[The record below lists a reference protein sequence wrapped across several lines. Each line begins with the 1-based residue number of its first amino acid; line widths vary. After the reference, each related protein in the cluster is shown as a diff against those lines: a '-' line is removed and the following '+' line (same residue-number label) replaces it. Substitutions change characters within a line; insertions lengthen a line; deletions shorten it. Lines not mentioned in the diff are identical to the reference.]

1 MATLENAQYEKD
13 LVGVGVQLG
22 VAAVIIVACVHLF
35 EVLRKRPRFQ
45 HLFTPR
51 CRLVKNPTPPI
62 PPGLYAWLPHVWR
75 LDEGFYYT
83 HVGLDA
89 VMHLRFLRMTAQ
101 LFGVVGLV
109 IFAVLMPINYL
120 THSSE
125 NAREVS
131 QFSVSNIP
139 SQSHYFWAHLV
150 FLYVLCFALM
160 YLLLRNSLDYAKM
173 LSDSMLLK
181 VSSGSIVP
189 RSVLVSHVPR
199 NLRNDAALK
208 RFFESLGLGPV
219 DSATMIRNYS
229 KLNRR
234 INQRKAVLQSLE
246 QSHLDLAR
254 AFVALARKNQS
265 FLMEVPVHDDPK
277 AMLHNQACEDML
289 HYLQLIRKGR
299 KGRKDLTTLFEK
311 DPMFFWRALSNL
323 HRPLLDSS
331 QPKIHVKH
339 ISESDWDPTID
350 TLLYKLAKVERRV
363 RQLRQPTKVAENFK
377 PTRYG
382 VVTFRHYNAAQ
393 ACIRLTVSGQL
404 HHLSTS
410 MCPEPRDLM
419 WSHFLFD
426 ERQKLIRFLVINGCV
441 WTLIIVWLIPMVPF
455 VGLASLD
462 NLIKLFPFL
471 EPLSVNSP
479 WLKNFIERNVPSMLT
494 SLLMVILPFIVF
506 AISRLQFFPS
516 HSALE
521 ETVIQRNFYFA
532 IFNVLIFFC
541 AGPPLIKS
549 IEAWWKNPISL
560 LDTLATSLTGQGE
573 AFFINYV
580 IFTSCSHALE
590 LSQIGIPLI
599 STIFADNRWLLSTP
613 RKAQRYRSP
622 WSFPYFY
629 YLPTHML
636 IFVISLTF
644 AVTTPLMIPFSLYY
658 FFSAY
663 IVYKHQF
670 AYAYVKQ
677 YEANGRYWIHMLNF
691 SMFGMCFTVIMF
703 ILVMSLKKAVA
714 PAIATAPLL
723 FMCLAFAM
731 YIRRNLFPRMKTV
744 PLQHTAVTHLQ
755 VEQNQEE
762 PGTGAFART
771 FPRMT
776 SPLARANTDG
786 SDGIHK
792 VSGQVGAGRSGDL
805 GSGNHSESSSSSCDR
820 PSGVLSSTSESCI
833 FPGRDTDT
841 IDTMTTMG
849 TQKGPPALPTW
860 YRPWMRYLGLQAL
873 CYHWHSFC
881 KSLVTSTIDYKP
893 HDLEAVQMYRGT
905 QPVLERVIAST
916 STPDGK
922 RNLAVAR
929 RRGNTLTLGS
939 SAGGEDRLGIPN
951 LHGKVVNEDLLAP
964 PGSSSLSNSLRG
976 TGLNSP
982 HLRPTM
988 RASRALSFH
997 SICGSE
1003 VSHNEGHVSNLKL
1016 CQDLSTPLE
1025 SYLHPRLIKA
1035 LTRRLWVPANPLQ
1048 RLYHDL
1054 EAECIELDAAL
1065 VTAALLATN
1074 PKAGQLRS
1082 TYKIAEQYEWQSSS
1096 KKSLLNHIPYFYK
1109 INRTAKDLSAGT
1121 QKLLTEITTDLTGE
1135 LKKKTSPIMRNHSEV
1150 ADGGGHTPRNRS
1162 MEVTQPNRRS
1172 GLGSRNEFGAGFMGI
1187 LRSSFT
1193 RTRAAEDPQ
1202 PSSRT
1207 SHSLS
1212 NSTLSAPE
1220 KEDKSNL
1227 SITLR
1232 SHPSRSMLTGHTSM
1246 DQEKDY
1252 RLTTPVKVTDNTNP
1266 GTIDR
1271 ESEPTSDATL
1281 TRSTGDVAVEQG
1293 FRAFNHSPPPLL
1305 SVSDEKDNVQEEFSA
1320 PAPTLPSTV
1329 APPMCAAT
1337 RRHSFNLSDFSPTGT
1352 STILPDQSMWSNTI
1366 SQSRPL
1372 RRLSWRPRV
1381 HFTGE
1386 NQRDVGVEAWPLLQA
1401 RRSGGITTPESCPSP
1416 PSVAGS
1422 AKGGDG
1428 GNELELL
1435 PAYSLGR
1442 SATIA
1447 IPSAMDNP
1455 NALHESCTITVYDS
1469 PPTAASSLCPGSS
1482 SAAIVPSS
1490 GHHISRQLTV
1500 QSMQGGRCV
1509 EVPASVTSGA
1519 EYVMG
1524 DGSGQVAID
1533 GLNERS
1539 PSHLPQ
1545 SHTRHSLA
1553 ASDEL
1558 LGMLSDGL
1566 SHEDSDS
1573 EGSGCDAAEMRGL
1586 YEED

>member
-22 VAAVIIVACVHLF
+22 VAGVIIVTCVHLF

-75 LDEGFYYT
+75 LDEEFYYT

-89 VMHLRFLRMTAQ
+89 VMHLRFLRMAAQ
-101 LFGVVGLV
+101 LFGIVGLL

-120 THSSE
+120 THTME

-131 QFSVSNIP
+131 QFSISNIP
-139 SQSHYFWAHLV
+139 PQSHYFWAHLV
-150 FLYVLCFALM
+150 FMYVLCFALM

-181 VSSGSIVP
+181 VTSGSIVP
-189 RSVLVSHVPR
+189 RSVLVSHIPR
-199 NLRNDAALK
+199 ELRNDATLK
-208 RFFESLGLGPV
+208 HFFESLGLGPV

-254 AFVALARKNQS
+254 AFVALARRNQS

-277 AMLHNQACEDML
+277 AVMHNQACEDML

-299 KGRKDLTTLFEK
+299 KGRKDLTALFEK

-331 QPKIHVKH
+331 QPKLRVKN

-404 HHLSTS
+404 HHLSTTT
-410 MCPEPRDLM
+410 CPEPRDLM

-426 ERQKLIRFLVINGCV
+426 ERQKLVRFLVVNGCV

-471 EPLSVNSP
+471 EPLSVNTP
-479 WLKNFIERNVPSMLT
+479 WVKNFIERNVPSMLT
-494 SLLMVILPFIVF
+494 SALMVILPFIVF

-521 ETVIQRNFYFA
+521 ETVIQRNFYFS

-560 LDTLATSLTGQGE
+560 LDTLASSLTGQGE

-644 AVTTPLMIPFSLYY
+644 VVTTPLMIPFSLYY

-714 PAIATAPLL
+714 AAIATAPLL
-723 FMCLAFAM
+723 LMCLAFAM
-731 YIRRNLFPRMKTV
+731 YMRRNLFPRMKTV
-744 PLQHTAVTHLQ
+744 PLQRTAVTHLPA
-755 VEQNQEE
+755 EQNQEE
-762 PGTGAFART
+762 PGTVGYART

-776 SPLARANTDG
+776 SPLARASRDQGGGQIGTD
-786 SDGIHK
+786 
-792 VSGQVGAGRSGDL
+792 RPGDS
-805 GSGNHSESSSSSCDR
+805 GSGSHSESSSSSCDR
-820 PSGVLSSTSESCI
+820 PSGALSSMSESYI
-833 FPGRDTDT
+833 FPERDTDT
-841 IDTMTTMG
+841 MDTLTTMG
-849 TQKGPPALPTW
+849 TQTRPPALPAW

-873 CYHWHSFC
+873 CYHWHGFC

-893 HDLEAVQMYRGT
+893 KDLEAVQMYRGT
-905 QPVLERVIAST
+905 QPVLERVITST
-916 STPDGK
+916 STPDGG
-922 RNLAVAR
+922 RGGAATR

-939 SAGGEDRLGIPN
+939 SGGEDRLGVPTV
-951 LHGKVVNEDLLAP
+951 HGKVANEDLLAP
-964 PGSSSLSNSLRG
+964 PGSTVLTNPLRG
-976 TGLNSP
+976 TCRNSP
-982 HLRPTM
+982 HLRPAM
-988 RASRALSFH
+988 RVSRALSFH

-1003 VSHNEGHVSNLKL
+1003 VSHNEGPVSNLKL

-1035 LTRRLWVPANPLQ
+1035 LSRRLWVPANPLQ

-1082 TYKIAEQYEWQSSS
+1082 TYKIAEQYEWLSSS

-1109 INRTAKDLSAGT
+1109 INRTAKDLTAGT

-1135 LKKKTSPIMRNHSEV
+1135 LKKKTSPVPGDRSPP
-1150 ADGGGHTPRNRS
+1150 ADGGRIPRSRS
-1162 MEVTQPNRRS
+1162 SEVPRSNRRS
-1172 GLGSRNEFGAGFMGI
+1172 GLGSRNEVGASFLGI
-1187 LRSSFT
+1187 LRSSFA
-1193 RTRAAEDPQ
+1193 RTRSSEDPQ
-1202 PSSRT
+1202 PTSQA

-1212 NSTLSAPE
+1212 NSTLSASE
-1220 KEDKSNL
+1220 KEEESNL
-1227 SITLR
+1227 SMTLR
-1232 SHPSRSMLTGHTSM
+1232 SHPSRSLLDGHASM
-1246 DQEKDY
+1246 RQGEDY
-1252 RLTTPVKVTDNTNP
+1252 LHTTPVKVTSNNNSNTPN
-1266 GTIDR
+1266 R
-1271 ESEPTSDATL
+1271 ESEPTSDTTL
-1281 TRSTGDVAVEQG
+1281 TRSVGDATVELG
-1293 FRAFNHSPPPLL
+1293 FRAFNHSPPPVL
-1305 SVSDEKDNVQEEFSA
+1305 SVTDGNSNVHDCPSSG
-1320 PAPTLPSTV
+1320 PAHPLTV
-1329 APPMCAAT
+1329 APPVSAAT
-1337 RRHSFNLSDFSPTGT
+1337 RRHSFSLLDFSPTVV
-1352 STILPDQSMWSNTI
+1352 STALPDQSVYPSTVHQDR
-1366 SQSRPL
+1366 SL

-1381 HFTGE
+1381 HFTGVS
-1386 NQRDVGVEAWPLLQA
+1386 QRDVGVEAWPLLQT
-1401 RRSGGITTPESCPSP
+1401 RRKGGNTTPESYPSP
-1416 PSVAGS
+1416 PSIAGG
-1422 AKGGDG
+1422 AKDG
-1428 GNELELL
+1428 GGGNTLELL
-1435 PAYSLGR
+1435 PVYGLGR
-1442 SATIA
+1442 SVTMPFPA
-1447 IPSAMDNP
+1447 AMDHHP
-1455 NALHESCTITVYDS
+1455 NSLHESCAITVYDS
-1469 PPTAASSLCPGSS
+1469 PPAGSSTAAATSSP
-1482 SAAIVPSS
+1482 SAQY
-1490 GHHISRQLTV
+1490 ISRRLTA
-1500 QSMQGGRCV
+1500 QSMQGDRCV
-1509 EVPASVTSGA
+1509 VPAAMTSGA
-1519 EYVMG
+1519 VYTLG
-1524 DGSGQVAID
+1524 NGSDQVAID
-1533 GLNERS
+1533 GLNTRS
-1539 PSHLPQ
+1539 PAHLPQ
-1545 SHTRHSLA
+1545 NRGRHSLA

-1566 SHEDSDS
+1566 SHDDSDS
-1573 EGSGCDAAEMRGL
+1573 DGSGSDAEGDATEMRGL
-1586 YEED
+1586 YEEDW